1 MSGRAAAV
9 HRRVRGLLQGGYLS
23 ARYALANPDHVEHL
37 ILVCPAGVV
46 SASCAAGEEDVDAVL
61 LLRFPLPHDCQCS

>member
-1 MSGRAAAV
+1 MLQASV
-9 HRRVRGLLQGGYLS
+9 LRRSSSVLQGGYLS

-46 SASCAAGEEDVDAVL
+46 SVSCAAGEEDVDAVL
-61 LLRFPLPHDCQCS
+61 LLRFPLPTNCQYS

>member
-1 MSGRAAAV
+1 MSACAAAV
-9 HRRVRGLLQGGYLS
+9 RNFCSFGLQGGYLS

-46 SASCAAGEEDVDAVL
+46 SVPGVAGEEDVHCCTTSVL
-61 LLRFPLPHDCQCS
+61 PGCQRLPA